1 MMKQRRFDIPFG
13 SDTLI
18 SIVLGLMLFITS
30 LSLLVSIGVN
40 NYIQDWNSSAEATF
54 TVELPQ
60 AAAAQLP
67 DVVNLLK
74 QHPDI
79 EVIEILEKTY
89 VQKMMLQIG
98 LSSAE
103 APIIIDFAVNA
114 DTVATFDA
122 ENMLDRLQK
131 IIPNADLTKP
141 VLTSPEALAMG
152 RMVETISLWFGMI
165 MIVAMCAIIAFL
177 MYSEVQ
183 THERT
188 IELFNLLGAPNYFI
202 SKIFQR
208 YAAVILVKSFVLSV
222 AFNSCLFTAVKV
234 MFANDNL
241 YIRQELSWVAWV
253 YVVLGV
259 PALMMAIVQVIVP
272 VTVINCLKKKYNTSV
287 HA

>member
-1 MMKQRRFDIPFG
+1 MKQRRFDIPFG

-40 NYIQDWNSSAEATF
+40 RYIQDWNSSVQATF
-54 TVELPQ
+54 TIEIPN
-60 AAAAQLP
+60 ASGAQLP
-67 DVVNLLK
+67 DVIHLLK
-74 QHPDI
+74 QHSEI
-79 EVIEILEKTY
+79 ETVEILEKNY

-98 LSSAE
+98 LSSSE
-103 APIIIDFAVNA
+103 APVIIDFVVDKNKLSS
-114 DTVATFDA
+114 FDSSS
-122 ENMLDRLQK
+122 MLDSLQK
-131 IIPNADLTKP
+131 IIPNADLNKP

-152 RMVETISLWFGMI
+152 GVVETISLWFGMI
-165 MIVAMCAIIAFL
+165 MIGAMCAVIAFL

-208 YAAVILVKSFVLSV
+208 YAAIILVKSFVLSLGL
-222 AFNSCLFTAVKV
+222 NSCMFVAAKTLFII
-234 MFANDNL
+234 DNL
-241 YIRQELSWVAWV
+241 YIRQELSWITWG

-272 VTVINCLKKKYNTSV
+272 VTVINSLKKKYNASV
-287 HA
+287 GA

>member
-40 NYIQDWNSSAEATF
+40 RYIQDWNSSVQATF
-54 TVELPQ
+54 TIEIPN
-60 AAAAQLP
+60 ASGSQLP
-67 DVVNLLK
+67 DVIHLLK
-74 QHPDI
+74 QHSEI
-79 EVIEILEKTY
+79 ETVEILEKNY

-98 LSSAE
+98 LSSSE
-103 APIIIDFAVNA
+103 APVIIDFVVDKNKLSS
-114 DTVATFDA
+114 FDSSS
-122 ENMLDRLQK
+122 MLDSLQK
-131 IIPNADLTKP
+131 IIPNADLNKP

-152 RMVETISLWFGMI
+152 GIVETISLWFGMI
-165 MIVAMCAIIAFL
+165 MIGAMCAVIAFL

-208 YAAVILVKSFVLSV
+208 YAAIILVKSFVLSLGLNTCMLV
-222 AFNSCLFTAVKV
+222 AAKTLFII
-234 MFANDNL
+234 DNL
-241 YIRQELSWVAWV
+241 YIRQELSWITWG

-272 VTVINCLKKKYNTSV
+272 VTVINSLKKKYNASV
-287 HA
+287 GA

>member
-30 LSLLVSIGVN
+30 LSLLGSMGIN
-40 NYIQDWNSSAEATF
+40 KYIQDWNSAVQATF
-54 TVELPQ
+54 TIELPHT
-60 AAAAQLP
+60 AATQLP
-67 DVVNLLK
+67 DIIHLLK
-74 QHPDI
+74 QHPEI
-79 EVIEILEKTY
+79 ETIEILEKNY

-98 LSSAE
+98 ISSAE
-103 APIIIDFAVNA
+103 APVIIDFIVDRDKLSA
-114 DTVATFDA
+114 FDSG
-122 ENMLDRLQK
+122 NMLDSLQK
-131 IIPNADLTKP
+131 IIPNADLNKP
-141 VLTSPEALAMG
+141 VLTSPEALALG
-152 RMVETISLWFGMI
+152 KMVETISLWFGMI
-165 MIVAMCAIIAFL
+165 MIGAMCAIIAFL

-208 YAAVILVKSFVLSV
+208 YAAVILVKSFALSV
-222 AFNSCLFTAVKV
+222 GFNSCLYIVVKTV
-234 MFANDNL
+234 FASDNL
-241 YIRQELSWVAWV
+241 YVRQELSLITWG

-272 VTVINCLKKKYNTSV
+272 VTVINCLKKKYNTSLC
-287 HA
+287 A